1 MFVQSYFLEKH
12 RDLAQRIQAT
22 IEAPAS
28 MRFDAGFDMSMSRE
42 NPTIAAYDW
51 ARFQMNDEE
60 DLIDKETWDELYARP
75 DTEWYEGI
83 TQYQAEAIRD
93 EYDYNIQHEAI
104 NKMSTFNASNIG
116 GYFAGALLDPL
127 NFLPWTRFMAGTL
140 KLATKG
146 TSALAKMGRGTED
159 IVNAVTGSAVGE
171 VAIYKRKHLH
181 QTEYD
186 MTNAVLNVAMAGA
199 IGAGVAGMRKV
210 ASNLKNNSIE
220 ENIAMAGKSMDDT
233 ANGQQ
238 VSVDGGAPPRQQ
250 VPGEADRKNPLDKLK
265 QDFEREVDLIIE
277 EPTVKAVATQVRDM
291 VKKAPRAV
299 SDFFNC
305 RIK

>member
-1 MFVQSYFLEKH
+1 MFVQNYFLEKNK
-12 RDLAQRIQAT
+12 DLAGRIQST

-51 ARFQMNDEE
+51 ARFQLNDEE
-60 DLIDKETWDELYARP
+60 DLIDKETWEAFYARP
-75 DTEWYEGI
+75 NTQWYEGI
-83 TQYQAEAIRD
+83 TQYQAEAIMD
-93 EYDYNIQHEAI
+93 EYDYNIQHEAL

-146 TSALAKMGRGTED
+146 TNALSKMGRGTED
-159 IVNAVTGSAVGE
+159 IVNAVTGSIVGE
-171 VAIYKRKHLH
+171 TAIYQRKHLH

-186 MTNAVLNVAMAGA
+186 LTNAVLNVAMAGT

-210 ASNLKNNSIE
+210 ASNLKKNSIE
-220 ENIAMAGKSMDDT
+220 ENMAMAGKAMDDT

-238 VSVDGGAPPRQQ
+238 ITVDGGPAPKQKIA
-250 VPGEADRKNPLDKLK
+250 GETERTDPIDKLK
-265 QDFEREVDLIIE
+265 EDFNKEINLILE
-277 EPTVKAVATQVRDM
+277 EPTVKAVAESFSNM

-299 SDFFNC
+299 TDFFKC